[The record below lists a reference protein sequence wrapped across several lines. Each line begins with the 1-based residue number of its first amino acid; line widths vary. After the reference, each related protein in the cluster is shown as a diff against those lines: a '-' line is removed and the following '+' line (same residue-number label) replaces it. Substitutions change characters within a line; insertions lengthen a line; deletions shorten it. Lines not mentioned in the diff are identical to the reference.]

1 MTLLSYRVFITVVE
15 NMNFR
20 KASEILNLTPS
31 AVSHCISGM
40 EQELGFPLFIRKKNR
55 ISLTSDGE
63 ILIPYVKRLLADE
76 DAIWQTVDEVKGMTR
91 GRIKLGCFNSVCTCW
106 IPKLVAEFKKEYP
119 GIEIELYQGTY
130 DDITEWLENGTV
142 DIGFLSVSSAGNI
155 PIKPLYRDRLMA
167 VVPKG
172 FKKDGKNYINMD
184 ELKGYEFVQPA
195 ENCDADS
202 QMIFEKYGFEAR
214 STIHV
219 VDDMS
224 ILTMIQSGFGVCILP
239 KMTTDAYNADVDI
252 YPIYPEEYRVI
263 GVACHEPGLKVPS
276 VQKMYQMIVNIFSE
290 KGC

>member
-1 MTLLSYRVFITVVE
+1 MTLLSYRVFVTVVE
-15 NMNFR
+15 TMNFR

-55 ISLTSDGE
+55 ISLTNDGE

-167 VVPKG
+167 VVPRG
-172 FKKDGKNYINMD
+172 FKKDEKNYINMD
-184 ELKGYEFVQPA
+184 ELKGCEFVQPA

-290 KGC
+290 NVS